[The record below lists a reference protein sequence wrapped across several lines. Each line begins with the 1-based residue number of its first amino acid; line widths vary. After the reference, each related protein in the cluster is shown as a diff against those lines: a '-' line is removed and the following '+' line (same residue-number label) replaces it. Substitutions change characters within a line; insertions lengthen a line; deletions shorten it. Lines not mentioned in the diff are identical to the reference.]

1 MTWKLNSFFSFEQYL
16 FLQVFGKSWEI
27 MRHPRYC
34 LAHHLGISTN
44 ITNATHFSTWPTPP
58 TVAHEPPYPRWH
70 TTNSLSPIIMNE
82 YFNFQ
87 ENRRCNLRSD
97 EHLVSRNMHTVY
109 FGTDTI
115 TSLGPKLWKLITD
128 KINMPQHYQLLEPR
142 LNLGPSTTAM

>member
-1 MTWKLNSFFSFEQYL
+1 
-16 FLQVFGKSWEI
+16 
-27 MRHPRYC
+27 
-34 LAHHLGISTN
+34 
-44 ITNATHFSTWPTPP
+44 
-58 TVAHEPPYPRWH
+58 
-70 TTNSLSPIIMNE
+70 MNE

-87 ENRRCNLRSD
+87 ENRRYNLRSD
-97 EHLVSRNMHTVY
+97 IHLVSRNMHNVY